1 MVHMHS
7 ERNGQIVFG
16 IGKELEHHTGPG
28 LLNDLQYYKT
38 RSGASWDEAAG
49 CLEIYLETEGD
60 QSLLLRGSAIK
71 FTTLLG
77 IVCRFVK
84 QVLTW
89 RLVNGYRHE
98 CIQAL
103 VAFNRQCLDLGA
115 KAICYLSHD
124 TTGAADGVTISLTGA
139 DPRMKYT
146 GSHKGTKRQLAEGV
160 LGSQAR
166 RSTDIGTIVPRTQTK
181 RALK

>member
-1 MVHMHS
+1 MA
-7 ERNGQIVFG
+7 Q
-16 IGKELEHHTGPG
+16 L
-28 LLNDLQYYKT
+28 
-38 RSGASWDEAAG
+38 
-49 CLEIYLETEGD
+49 
-60 QSLLLRGSAIK
+60 
-71 FTTLLG
+71 
-77 IVCRFVK
+77 VK

-89 RLVNGYRHE
+89 YLTNGFSYD
-98 CIQAL
+98 CVKAM
-103 VAFNRQCLDLGA
+103 VSFNYEGSDLGA

-124 TTGAADGVTISLTGA
+124 KKGAANGVTISLTGA

-146 GSHKGTKRQLAEGV
+146 GSRKGTKRQLAEGV

>member
-1 MVHMHS
+1 M
-7 ERNGQIVFG
+7 
-16 IGKELEHHTGPG
+16 
-28 LLNDLQYYKT
+28 
-38 RSGASWDEAAG
+38 
-49 CLEIYLETEGD
+49 
-60 QSLLLRGSAIK
+60 
-71 FTTLLG
+71 
-77 IVCRFVK
+77 VK

-89 RLVNGYRHE
+89 RLVKGNRHE

-103 VAFNRQCLDLGA
+103 VAFNRNRQCLDLGA
-115 KAICYLSHD
+115 KAMCYLSHD
-124 TTGAADGVTISLTGA
+124 TTGAANGVTISLTGA

-166 RSTDIGTIVPRTQTK
+166 RSTDIGTIVPRIQTK